1 MSKENRRLSGQS
13 VNTTTGAGAGDKGT
27 DTEPSI
33 EALVLFQSQQMME
46 LGGLALVQE
55 IGTPAGTTIGQNM
68 EDLA

>member
-1 MSKENRRLSGQS
+1 MAKENGRLSGLS
-13 VNTTTGAGAGDKGT
+13 VNTTTGAGDRGT

>member
-1 MSKENRRLSGQS
+1 MSKENGRLSGLS
-13 VNTTTGAGAGDKGT
+13 VNTTTGAGAGDRGT